1 VQLSESDSE
10 ASAGV
15 GGSFAKMLSSKA
27 GSKATAAPKKAAV
40 SAGSTRGTSTSSTTA
55 SSQGKGNGTCKKA
68 KQHTASSQG
77 KHAKDT
83 ASSQTTPTQKDLLK
97 QKRGATVVDGRAA
110 RVLASLQSAATG
122 IDSRIREILF
132 DEAYEPVKSDDTAAA
147 AADQKAKSRNKL
159 ICKLKGDCK
168 EALSRIANSANKASL
183 QEVSRSIEEA
193 HAKVEEA
200 ANFLRINGG
209 KNVLPEEYMESKTCL
224 EQFGFTLGSAYAVK
238 VLQLQCQH
246 ALTFQEYDKLVDMFM
261 EASPEA
267 ARKHIE
273 GNGCQHQEPLCQ
285 SMHVV
290 CQSASVSS

>member
-1 VQLSESDSE
+1 MP
-10 ASAGV
+10 
-15 GGSFAKMLSSKA
+15 GGSLRDKGTCTGDGKGTGN
-27 GSKATAAPKKAAV
+27 GS
-40 SAGSTRGTSTSSTTA
+40 GE
-55 SSQGKGNGTCKKA
+55 GKGNGTCKKA

-147 AADQKAKSRNKL
+147 DEHAKSRQKL
-159 ICKLKGDCK
+159 ICKIAGDCK
-168 EALSRIANSANKASL
+168 GALSRIANSANKASL
-183 QEVSRSIEEA
+183 QEVSESIVEA
-193 HAKVEEA
+193 QSKVEEA
-200 ANFLRINGG
+200 ANFIRINGG
-209 KNVLPEEYMESKTCL
+209 KNVLPEEYMESKTRL

-267 ARKHIE
+267 VRKHIE
-273 GNGCQHQEPLCQ
+273 GNGCQHQEPLCH

>member
-1 VQLSESDSE
+1 MGLSGSDSE
-10 ASAGV
+10 ENAGV
-15 GGSFAKMLSSKA
+15 GGSFAKMLSSNDGKKA

-40 SAGSTRGTSTSSTTA
+40 SAGSTRGTSTTSTTA
-55 SSQGKGNGTCKKA
+55 SSQGKGNGQGKRP
-68 KQHTASSQG
+68 KQHTASSRG
-77 KHAKDT
+77 KHATDT
-83 ASSQTTPTQKDLLK
+83 ASSQTTPTQKNSLK

-110 RVLASLQSAATG
+110 RVVASLQSAAAG

-147 AADQKAKSRNKL
+147 DEHAKSRNKL

-183 QEVSRSIEEA
+183 QEVSTSIEEA

-200 ANFLRINGG
+200 ANFLRIHGG

-273 GNGCQHQEPLCQ
+273 GNGCQHQ
-285 SMHVV
+285 
-290 CQSASVSS
+290 